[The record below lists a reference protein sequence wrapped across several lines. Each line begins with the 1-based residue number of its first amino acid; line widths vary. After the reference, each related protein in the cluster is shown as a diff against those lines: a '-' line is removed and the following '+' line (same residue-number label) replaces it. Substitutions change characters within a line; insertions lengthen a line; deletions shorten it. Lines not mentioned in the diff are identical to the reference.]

1 MAKATSHRWQFGA
14 RFRRHA
20 FGWKSQPAI
29 TRVREAVSEITKV
42 ARKDPNLAADGAVL
56 FIEKLAPALEH
67 VDGSSGAMGT
77 AVHNAIAKLAQII
90 AKAPADTKTRE
101 KWLERLF
108 EAHASDKR
116 PFIESLA
123 EHWGELCASKELA
136 SQWADRL
143 MEPTRRAL
151 SPNKKRREFFHGTT
165 ACLSALHAAE
175 RHDELRQLLAQE
187 SFWPYR
193 RWAVKSLIAQG
204 RRAEAL
210 REAENCRSPW
220 ASDHEIDSLGEQI
233 LLSSGLVDEAYR
245 KYGLTA
251 NRANTYVAWF
261 RAVTKKYPEKP
272 PGEILA
278 DLVKLTP
285 GQEGKW
291 FAAAKSAGFFDEAIE
306 LANQSPCA
314 PQTLVRSAR
323 DFEKS
328 RPEFALE
335 AGLAAL
341 RWLTE
346 GYGYDITSVDVLDA
360 YRHTTQAAENAGRAD
375 ETMKRIRDIVAAEPP
390 GERFVTKVL
399 GSRLEL
405 T

>member
-1 MAKATSHRWQFGA
+1 MAKATGHRWQFRA

-29 TRVREAVSEITKV
+29 TRVKEAVSEITKV
-42 ARKDPNLAADGAVL
+42 ARKDPNLAANGAVL
-56 FIEKLAPALEH
+56 LIEKLPPALER

-77 AVHNAIAKLAQII
+77 AVNNAIAKLAQII

-108 EAHASDKR
+108 EAHACDER
-116 PFIESLA
+116 PFIERLA
-123 EHWGELCASKELA
+123 DHWGNLCASKELA

-143 MEPTRRAL
+143 LDVTRMAL
-151 SPNKKRREFFHGTT
+151 SPDKNLRGFFHGTS
-165 ACLSALHAAE
+165 ACLSALYAAE
-175 RHDELRQLLAQE
+175 RHDDLRELLAQE
-187 SFWPYR
+187 RFWPYR
-193 RWAVKSLIAQG
+193 RWAVMSLIAQG

-210 REAENCRSPW
+210 REAESCRSRW
-220 ASDHEIDSLGEQI
+220 ASDYEIDGLCEQI
-233 LLSSGLVDEAYR
+233 LLSSGLAEEAYR

-261 RAVTKKYPEKP
+261 RTVTKKYPQKP

-314 PQTLVRSAR
+314 PQTLIRSAR
-323 DFEKS
+323 DFEKF
-328 RPEFALE
+328 RPDFALE
-335 AGLAAL
+335 AGIAAL

-346 GYGYDITSVDVLDA
+346 GYGYEITSVDVLDA
-360 YRHTTQAAENAGRAD
+360 YRHTTQAAENAGCSD
-375 ETMKRIRDIVAAEPP
+375 ETMQRIRDIVAAEPP

-399 GSRLEL
+399 GSRLGL